1 MKYRRVCMAALR
13 ASGLLLLAAVATG
26 LSGCASWGLDKA
38 TPINSAPAPIT
49 LPPPPTTASVASP
62 ASPAVTPS
70 AAGAATAAPPA
81 PAGTSGLPAF
91 AQVIKDARKIE
102 GPITAWQKDEKVWLE
117 LGPEH
122 WGTPY
127 LLSPKLRTGIGEG
140 YFLGGLMASTSGAS
154 GGQVVEFLRVHNQVR
169 LVARNQMAV
178 ATPGSPQARAV
189 DVALSP
195 SLLSSSTVSSQ
206 PHPERKTVLVEANA
220 LFLTDMLAIAPSLQR
235 AFRQNYNL
243 DSRHTAVTGARAT
256 PQALVIETQNHYY
269 TPTLAFPQPGLPI
282 APTVPGYLPDARSLF
297 VGLHFSLAPL
307 PKTPMAQRRADP
319 RVGHFSQTV
328 LDFSDDLNRSARQR
342 YVSRWRLER
351 KDPGEGLSEPVQPI
365 TYWLDRNIPLKY
377 RATIEAGILEWNKA
391 FERIGFKHAIVVKQQ
406 PDDAGF
412 DTLDVG
418 VASVRWMVNPEPR
431 FGGIGPHHRDPR
443 TGEILDA
450 DIAIEGL
457 SIRGTRSFAAQ
468 VVLPGLGVLGAQNAA
483 THPPGFDAAIWGH
496 DHALCLH
503 AQQSAEQL
511 AYALD
516 VLESRDDLE
525 PDSAEVEE
533 FVQAYLKDLTMHE
546 VGHTLGLRHNFR
558 ASRLY
563 SEAQLASPSFTQT
576 QGTSGSV
583 MDYNAVN
590 ISAPGKPKVAPFQP
604 SLGPYDYWAIEYA
617 YKPIEAPNEP
627 AELQRIAARSHEPG
641 LGFATDEDVF
651 FGLDP
656 EAAMGDLGSDTLAF
670 ASKRLAIARDVFKR
684 QENRVLRS
692 DRDYAQLRRSLNYA
706 LSDVGRSVG
715 LLVRQIAGVRT
726 LRDFPGS
733 GRDPLTP
740 VPASVSRQALA
751 LVIQTV
757 FSPTGLSVSP
767 ALQRRLAPD
776 FQDRS
781 EINGIATDF
790 PVAQRLTELQ
800 RATLSVLMSDAMA
813 IRILDAQG
821 KQDPALPRF
830 SVAELFDQID
840 LAVWSELTA
849 KTDVSEARQAMQRE
863 YLNRLA
869 DLLLRPGSMSRA
881 SARNLVRGHAQ
892 SLLNRLNQAK
902 QASSRSPAQRAHWQD
917 CVDTLSQ
924 ALSAKLPRAGV

>member
-1 MKYRRVCMAALR
+1 MKYRRACTAPRWL
-13 ASGLLLLAAVATG
+13 SGLVVLTIVVAAV
-26 LSGCASWGLDKA
+26 SGCATGWPEKSS
-38 TPINSAPAPIT
+38 TTSNAPAPIT
-49 LPPPPTTASVASP
+49 LPPPAAAANAVSPSVAP
-62 ASPAVTPS
+62 AAT
-70 AAGAATAAPPA
+70 AAAATAAPPT
-81 PAGTSGLPAF
+81 PAVTPGLPAF

-102 GPITAWQKDEKVWLE
+102 GPLTAWQKDEKVWLE

-140 YFLGGLMASTSGAS
+140 YFVGGLMAITSGAS
-154 GGQVVEFLRVHNQVR
+154 GGQVVEFVRVYNQVR

-178 ATPGSPQARAV
+178 APPGSPEARAV

-195 SLLSSSTVSSQ
+195 SLLSSSTVASQ
-206 PHPERKTVLVEANA
+206 PHPDRKTVLVEANA

-235 AFRQNYNL
+235 AFRQSYNL
-243 DSRHTAVTGARAT
+243 DSRHTAVTGVRAT
-256 PQALVIETQNHYY
+256 PQVLVIETQNHYY
-269 TPTLAFPQPGLPI
+269 TPTLAFPQPGVPV
-282 APTVPGYLPDARSLF
+282 APTLPSFLPDARSLF
-297 VGLHFSLAPL
+297 FGLHFSLAPL
-307 PKTPMAQRRADP
+307 PKIPMAQRKADP

-351 KDPGEGLSEPVQPI
+351 KDPGEALSEPVQPI

-391 FERIGFKHAIVVKQQ
+391 FERIGFKNAIVVKQQ
-406 PDDAGF
+406 PDDASF
-412 DTLDVG
+412 DTLDLG
-418 VASVRWMVNPEPR
+418 VASIRWMVNPEPR
-431 FGGIGPHHRDPR
+431 FGGIGPHHLDPR

-450 DIAIEGL
+450 DIAIEGQ
-457 SIRGTRSFAAQ
+457 SIRGTRAFAAQ
-468 VVLPGLGVLGAQNAA
+468 IVLPGLGALGAHPAA
-483 THPPGFDAAIWGH
+483 THASGFASPVWGH
-496 DHALCLH
+496 DHARCLH

-516 VLESRDDLE
+516 VLESRDDLD
-525 PDSAEVEE
+525 PDSPDVEQ

-563 SEAQLASPSFTQT
+563 TEDQLASPAFTQT
-576 QGTSGSV
+576 HGTSGSV

-590 ISAPGKPKVAPFQP
+590 MSAPGKPKVAPFQS
-604 SLGPYDYWAIEYA
+604 SLGPYDHWAIEYA
-617 YKPIEAPNEP
+617 YKPIAAADEA
-627 AELQRIAARSHEPG
+627 AELQRIAGRGHEPG

-651 FGLDP
+651 LGLDP
-656 EAAMGDLGSDTLAF
+656 EAAMGDLGSDPLAF
-670 ASKRLAIARDVFKR
+670 ASKRLAIAREVFKR
-684 QENRVLRS
+684 QEGRVLRT

-706 LSDVGRSVG
+706 LNDVGRSVG
-715 LLVRQIAGVRT
+715 LLVRQMAGVRT
-726 LRDFPGS
+726 VRDFPGS

-740 VPASVSRQALA
+740 VTASSSRQALA

-776 FQDRS
+776 FQDRA
-781 EINGIATDF
+781 EVAGITTDY
-790 PVAQRLTELQ
+790 PVAQRITELQ
-800 RATLSVLMSDAMA
+800 RATLSVLMSDAMSV
-813 IRILDAQG
+813 RILDAQG
-821 KQDPALPRF
+821 KQNATQARF

-840 LAVWSELTA
+840 RAVWSELA
-849 KTDVSEARQAMQRE
+849 SKTDVSEARQAMQRE

-869 DLLLRPGSMSRA
+869 DLLLRPASMSRA
-881 SARNLVRGHAQ
+881 SARTVVREQAQ
-892 SLLNRLNQAK
+892 SLLKRLNQA
-902 QASSRSPAQRAHWQD
+902 QRASSRSPALRAHWQD
-917 CVDTLSQ
+917 CVDTLTQ
-924 ALSAKLPRAGV
+924 ALNAKLPRAGV

>member
-1 MKYRRVCMAALR
+1 MKYRW
-13 ASGLLLLAAVATG
+13 ASTAPRWQHGLLLLTLVGVA
-26 LSGCASWGLDKA
+26 LSGCAIGPVGKSLPA
-38 TPINSAPAPIT
+38 SNPPAPIT
-49 LPPPPTTASVASP
+49 LPPAAAQVGAASPSVAPATASAAP
-62 ASPAVTPS
+62 A
-70 AAGAATAAPPA
+70 AAPAATPAATP
-81 PAGTSGLPAF
+81 GLPPF

-117 LGPEH
+117 LGAAH

-127 LLSPKLRTGIGEG
+127 LLSPKFRTGIGESW
-140 YFLGGLMASTSGAS
+140 YLGGLMGFGTAGRY
-154 GGQVVEFLRVHNQVR
+154 VVEFVRVHNQVR

-178 ATPGSPQARAV
+178 APPGTPQARAL

-195 SLLSSSTVSSQ
+195 SLLSSTGVASQ

-220 LFLTDMLAIAPSLQR
+220 LFLTDMLSIAPSLQR
-235 AFRQNYNL
+235 TFRQNYNL
-243 DSRHTAVTGARAT
+243 DSRHTAVIGVRGT
-256 PQALVIETQNHYY
+256 PQVLVIETQNHYY
-269 TPTLAFPQPGLPI
+269 TPTLAFPQPG
-282 APTVPGYLPDARSLF
+282 APVIPTLPGYVPDARSLF
-297 VGLHFSLAPL
+297 IGLHFSLVPL
-307 PKTPMAQRRADP
+307 PKAPMTQRGADP

-328 LDFSDDLNRSARQR
+328 LDFSNDLNQSPRQR

-351 KDPGEGLSEPVQPI
+351 KEPGEGLSEPVQPI
-365 TYWLDRNIPLKY
+365 TYWLDRNIPLQY
-377 RATIEAGILEWNKA
+377 RVTIEAGILEWNKA
-391 FERIGFKHAIVVKQQ
+391 FERIGFKNAIVVKQQ
-406 PDDAGF
+406 PDDASF

-418 VASVRWMVNPEPR
+418 VASIRWMVNPEPQ
-431 FGGIGPHHRDPR
+431 FNGVGPSHVDPR

-450 DIAIEGL
+450 DIAIEDM
-457 SIRGTRSFAAQ
+457 SVRRTRALGAQ
-468 VVLPGLGVLGAQNAA
+468 IVLPGLGALGTHTAA
-483 THPPGFDAAIWGH
+483 GQPSGFATPIWGH

-516 VLESRDDLE
+516 VLESRDDLD
-525 PDSAEVEE
+525 PDSAEVEQ
-533 FVQAYLKDLTMHE
+533 FVQAYLKNLTMHE

-590 ISAPGKPKVAPFQP
+590 ISAPGKPKVAPFQS

-617 YKPIEAPNEP
+617 YKPIATPDEA

-656 EAAMGDLGSDTLAF
+656 EAAMGDLGSDPLAF

-692 DRDYAQLRRSLNYA
+692 DRDYARLRRSLDYA
-706 LSDVGRSVG
+706 LSDIGRSVG
-715 LLVRQIAGVRT
+715 LLVRQMAGVRT

-740 VPASVSRQALA
+740 VPASLSRQALA
-751 LVIQTV
+751 LVTQTV

-776 FQDRS
+776 FLDRG
-781 EINGIATDF
+781 EINGITTDY
-790 PVAQRLTELQ
+790 PVSQRITELQ

-813 IRILDAQG
+813 MRILDAQG
-821 KQDPALPRF
+821 KQDAALPRF

-840 LAVWSELTA
+840 RAVWAELSA
-849 KTDVSEARQAMQRE
+849 KTDISEARQALQRE
-863 YLNRLA
+863 HINRLA

-881 SARNLVRGHAQ
+881 SARTVVRQQAQ
-892 SLLNRLNQAK
+892 SLLERLNQAK
-902 QASSRSPAQRAHWQD
+902 QASSRSSALRAHWQD

-924 ALSAKLPRAGV
+924 ALNAKLPRAGV

>member
-1 MKYRRVCMAALR
+1 MFIKYRRAPR
-13 ASGLLLLAAVATG
+13 WQHGLLLLTLVGAA
-26 LSGCASWGLDKA
+26 LSGCAGGPVEKA
-38 TPINSAPAPIT
+38 LPASNPPAPIT
-49 LPPPPTTASVASP
+49 LPPPVAQASAASPSVAP
-62 ASPAVTPS
+62 AT
-70 AAGAATAAPPA
+70 AGAAPAAPPTT
-81 PAGTSGLPAF
+81 PAATPGLPAF

-117 LGPEH
+117 LGAEH

-140 YFLGGLMASTSGAS
+140 YFLGGLMASTSNAS
-154 GGQVVEFLRVHNQVR
+154 GVVEFLRVHNQVR

-206 PHPERKTVLVEANA
+206 PHPERNTVLVEANA

-235 AFRQNYNL
+235 TFRQNYNL
-243 DSRHTAVTGARAT
+243 DSRHTAVTGVRAT

-269 TPTLAFPQPGLPI
+269 TPTLAFPQPGLPVI
-282 APTVPGYLPDARSLF
+282 PTLPGYLPDARSLF
-297 VGLHFSLAPL
+297 LGLHFSLAPL

-328 LDFSDDLNRSARQR
+328 LDFSDDLNRSPRQR
-342 YVSRWRLER
+342 YVSRWRLQR
-351 KDPGEGLSEPVQPI
+351 KEPGEALSEPQQPI

-391 FERIGFKHAIVVKQQ
+391 FERIGFKNAIVVKQQ
-406 PDDAGF
+406 PDDASF
-412 DTLDVG
+412 DTLDIG
-418 VASVRWMVNPEPR
+418 VASVRWMVNPEPQ
-431 FGGIGPHHRDPR
+431 FGGIGPRHVDPR

-468 VVLPGLGVLGAQNAA
+468 IALPGVGALGTPIA
-483 THPPGFDAAIWGH
+483 GH
-496 DHALCLH
+496 DHALCVH

-516 VLESRDDLE
+516 VLESRDDLD
-525 PDSAEVEE
+525 PDSAEVEQ
-533 FVQAYLKDLTMHE
+533 FVQAHLKELTMHE

-563 SEAQLASPSFTQT
+563 SEAQLASPGFTQT

-590 ISAPGKPKVAPFQP
+590 ISAPGKPKVAPFQ
-604 SLGPYDYWAIEYA
+604 STLGPYDYWAIEYA
-617 YKPIEAPNEP
+617 YKPIAPADEA

-641 LGFATDEDVF
+641 LGFATDDDVAL
-651 FGLDP
+651 GLDP
-656 EAAMGDLGSDTLAF
+656 EAAMGDLGSDPLAF

-684 QENRVLRS
+684 QENRVLRA

-706 LSDVGRSVG
+706 LNDVSRNLG
-715 LLVRQIAGVRT
+715 LLMRQMAGVRT

-740 VPASVSRQALA
+740 VPASITRQALA
-751 LVIQTV
+751 LVTQTV

-776 FQDRS
+776 FQDRG
-781 EINGIATDF
+781 EINGITTDF
-790 PVAQRLTELQ
+790 PVAQRLIDLQ

-813 IRILDAQG
+813 IRLLDAQG
-821 KQDPALPRF
+821 KQDAALSRF
-830 SVAELFDQID
+830 TVAELFEQID
-840 LAVWSELTA
+840 RAVWADLTA
-849 KTDVSEARQAMQRE
+849 KTDISEARQALQRE

-881 SARNLVRGHAQ
+881 SARTVVREQAENL
-892 SLLNRLNQAK
+892 LKRLNQAK
-902 QASSRSPAQRAHWQD
+902 QASSRSPALRAHWQD

>member
-1 MKYRRVCMAALR
+1 MKYRWTCI
-13 ASGLLLLAAVATG
+13 AVRLIQGMLTVTVMGVG
-26 LSGCASWGLDKA
+26 LSGCASWWPGFAAL
-38 TPINSAPAPIT
+38 TNSPPAPIT
-49 LPPPPTTASVASP
+49 LPPPAAAASAASPSVAP
-62 ASPAVTPS
+62 
-70 AAGAATAAPPA
+70 AATAAAPTAAPPTPTA
-81 PAGTSGLPAF
+81 TPGLPAF
-91 AQVIKDARKIE
+91 AQLIKDARKIE

-122 WGTPY
+122 WGSPY
-127 LLSPKLRTGIGEG
+127 LLSPKIRTGIGEG
-140 YFLGGLMASTSGAS
+140 YFVGGLMATTSGAS
-154 GGQVVEFLRVHNQVR
+154 GGQVVEFVRIYNQVR

-178 ATPGSPQARAV
+178 APPGSPQARAL
-189 DVALSP
+189 DAALSP
-195 SLLSSSTVSSQ
+195 SLLSSSAVASQ

-243 DSRHTAVTGARAT
+243 DSRHTMVTGVRAT
-256 PQALVIETQNHYY
+256 PQVLVIETQNHYY
-269 TPTLAFPQPGLPI
+269 TPTLAFPQPGVPV
-282 APTVPGYLPDARSLF
+282 APTLPSYLSDARSLF
-297 VGLHFSLAPL
+297 FGLHFSLVPL
-307 PKTPMAQRRADP
+307 PKTPMAQRKADP

-328 LDFSDDLNRSARQR
+328 LDFSDDLNRSSRQR

-351 KDPGEGLSEPVQPI
+351 KDPGEALSEPVQPI

-377 RATIEAGILEWNKA
+377 RATVEAGILEWNKA
-391 FERIGFKHAIVVKQQ
+391 FERIGFKNAIVVKQQ
-406 PDDAGF
+406 PDDASF
-412 DTLDVG
+412 DTLDLG

-431 FGGIGPHHRDPR
+431 FGGIGPHHLDPR

-450 DIAIEGL
+450 DIAIEGQ
-457 SIRGTRSFAAQ
+457 SIRGTRAFAAQ
-468 VVLPGLGVLGAQNAA
+468 IVLPGLGALSPQASAA
-483 THPPGFDAAIWGH
+483 EPSALVSSQWGH
-496 DHALCLH
+496 DHARCVH
-503 AQQSAEQL
+503 GQQSAEQL
-511 AYALD
+511 TYALD
-516 VLESRDDLE
+516 VLESRDDLD
-525 PDSAEVEE
+525 PDSPDVER

-563 SEAQLASPSFTQT
+563 TEDQLASPTFTQT

-590 ISAPGKPKVAPFQP
+590 MSAPGKPKVAPFQS

-617 YKPIEAPNEP
+617 YKPIAADNEA

-651 FGLDP
+651 LGLDP
-656 EAAMGDLGSDTLAF
+656 EAAAGDLGSDTVAF
-670 ASKRLAIARDVFKR
+670 ASKRLAIAREVFKR
-684 QENRVLRS
+684 QESRVLRT

-706 LSDVGRSVG
+706 LNDVGRSVG
-715 LLVRQIAGVRT
+715 LLLRQMAGVRT

-740 VPASVSRQALA
+740 VAASTSRQALA

-776 FQDRS
+776 FQDRA
-781 EINGIATDF
+781 EVAGITTDY

-800 RATLSVLMSDAMA
+800 RSTLSVLMSDAMA
-813 IRILDAQG
+813 VRILDAQG
-821 KQDPALPRF
+821 KQDATQARF

-840 LAVWSELTA
+840 RAVWSELTA
-849 KTDVSEARQAMQRE
+849 KTEVSEARQAMQRE

-881 SARNLVRGHAQ
+881 SARTVVREQAQ
-892 SLLNRLNQAK
+892 SLLKRLNQA
-902 QASSRSPAQRAHWQD
+902 QRASSRSPALRAHWQD

-924 ALSAKLPRAGV
+924 ALNAKLPRAGV